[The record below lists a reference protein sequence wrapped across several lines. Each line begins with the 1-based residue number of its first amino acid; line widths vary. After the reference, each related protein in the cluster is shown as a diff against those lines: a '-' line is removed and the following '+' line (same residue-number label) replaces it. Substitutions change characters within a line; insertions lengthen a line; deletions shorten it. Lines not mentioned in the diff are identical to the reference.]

1 MGRSRPHHVG
11 SEGCGTQKMEQLNP
25 YRLKYGIIFTGEET
39 VAYGQ
44 TQMARLFVEEKEA
57 L

>member
-1 MGRSRPHHVG
+1 
-11 SEGCGTQKMEQLNP
+11 MERLNP